1 MKKRQ
6 IKKLSLSRE
15 TLRRL
20 QPAEL
25 SLAAGG
31 AAAEGNCLTA
41 AGCQTAGCQNGDNT
55 ESCVTCVVTNCSKI
69 IAD

>member
-15 TLRRL
+15 TLRNL

-31 AAAEGNCLTA
+31 AEANCLTA

>member
-6 IKKLSLSRE
+6 VKKLSLNRE
-15 TLRRL
+15 TLRSL

-25 SLAAGG
+25 GLAAGG
-31 AAAEGNCLTA
+31 GEAGCLTA

-55 ESCVTCVVTNCSKI
+55 ESCVTCVVTHCSQL